1 MKDQLGDEVL
11 RKLKEAEE
19 EAASLREQ
27 LAEAK
32 AKAKVLLC
40 NRVPHAAPFKPS
52 CFCSL

>member
-1 MKDQLGDEVL
+1 M

-40 NRVPHAAPFKPS
+40 NMLPPLGPAVSVRFNACTDELS
-52 CFCSL
+52 